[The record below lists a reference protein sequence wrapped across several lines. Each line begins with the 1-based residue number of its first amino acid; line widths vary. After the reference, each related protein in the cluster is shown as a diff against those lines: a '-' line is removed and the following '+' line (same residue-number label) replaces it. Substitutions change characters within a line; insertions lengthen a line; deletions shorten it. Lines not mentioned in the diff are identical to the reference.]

1 MLYNHKILES
11 DFTEGQNNYA
21 YTFNTTF
28 TQFLQISEVWKLFL
42 LNWIPSLP
50 PIWDFSSLSS
60 EELALY
66 SVLFI

>member
-28 TQFLQISEVWKLFL
+28 TQFLQISEVWKLLL
-42 LNWIPSLP
+42 LN
-50 PIWDFSSLSS
+50 
-60 EELALY
+60 
-66 SVLFI
+66 